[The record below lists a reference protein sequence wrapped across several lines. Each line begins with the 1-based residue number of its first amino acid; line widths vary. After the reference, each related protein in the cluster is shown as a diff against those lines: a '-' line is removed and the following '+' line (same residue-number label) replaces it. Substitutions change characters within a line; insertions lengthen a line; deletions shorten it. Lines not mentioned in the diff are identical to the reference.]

1 MKAVVDTNV
10 LAYFLLGTRPFVEE
24 ALRFWHALDGVLAP
38 AVWEAELANV
48 IWMAVRSE
56 VLLADEGRKRL
67 SLATKLG
74 IQSVPSKTLWHGALE
89 RAVQSGVAVYDTLFV
104 ELATRENLPLA
115 TFDAKVLAAF
125 PDVAVRP
132 RVLAPQHGTSPANM
146 NRAGRLAWRPHRQGL

>member
-1 MKAVVDTNV
+1 MRAVVDTNV
-10 LAYFLLGTRPFVEE
+10 LAYFLLGTRPFVDE
-24 ALRFWHALDGVLAP
+24 ASRFWHTVDGTVAP

-48 IWMAVRSE
+48 VWMAIRAE
-56 VLLADEGRKRL
+56 VIPAEEGRKRL

-74 IQSVPSKTLWHGALE
+74 IQSIPSRTLWHGALE

-104 ELATRENLPLA
+104 ELAIRENLPLV

-132 RVLAPQHGTSPANM
+132 RVLVQQH
-146 NRAGRLAWRPHRQGL
+146 

>member
-1 MKAVVDTNV
+1 MRAAVDTNV
-10 LAYFLLGTRPFVEE
+10 LAHFLLGTRPFVDE
-24 ALRFWHALDGVLAP
+24 ASRFWHAVDGTVAP

-48 IWMAVRSE
+48 VWMAIRAE
-56 VLLADEGRKRL
+56 VLPAEEGRKRL

-74 IQSVPSKTLWHGALE
+74 IQSIPSKTLWHGALE

-104 ELATRENLPLA
+104 ELAIRENLPLV

-132 RVLAPQHGTSPANM
+132 RVLVPQH
-146 NRAGRLAWRPHRQGL
+146 

>member
-1 MKAVVDTNV
+1 MRAVVDTNV
-10 LAYFLLGTRPFVEE
+10 LAFFLLGTRPFVEE
-24 ALRFWHALDGVLAP
+24 ASRFWHALDDALAP

-48 IWMAVRSE
+48 IWVAVRSK
-56 VLLADEGRKRL
+56 VLLAEDGRKRL
-67 SLATKLG
+67 SLAAKLG

-104 ELATRENLPLA
+104 ELASRENLPLA

-132 RVLAPQHGTSPANM
+132 RVLAPQH
-146 NRAGRLAWRPHRQGL
+146 

>member
-1 MKAVVDTNV
+1 MRAVVDTNV

-24 ALRFWHALDGVLAP
+24 ASRFWHALDGALAP

-67 SLATKLG
+67 SLAAKLG

-89 RAVQSGVAVYDTLFV
+89 RALQSGVAVYDTLFV
-104 ELATRENLPLA
+104 ELANRENLPLA

-132 RVLAPQHGTSPANM
+132 ATLNQSG
-146 NRAGRLAWRPHRQGL
+146 

>member
-1 MKAVVDTNV
+1 MRAVVDTNV

-24 ALRFWHALDGVLAP
+24 ASRFWHALDGALAP

-56 VLLADEGRKRL
+56 VLLAEDGRKRL
-67 SLATKLG
+67 SLAAKLG

-89 RAVQSGVAVYDTLFV
+89 RAVQSGVAVYDTLFI
-104 ELATRENLPLA
+104 ELASRERLPLA

-132 RVLAPQHGTSPANM
+132 RVLAPQY
-146 NRAGRLAWRPHRQGL
+146 

>member
-1 MKAVVDTNV
+1 MRAVVDANV
-10 LAYFLLGTRPFVEE
+10 LAYFLLGTRPFVDE
-24 ALRFWHALDGVLAP
+24 ASRFWHAVDGTVAP

-48 IWMAVRSE
+48 VWMAIRAE
-56 VLLADEGRKRL
+56 IIPAEEGRKRL

-74 IQSVPSKTLWHGALE
+74 IQSIPSKTLWHGALQ

-104 ELATRENLPLA
+104 ELAIRENLPLV

-132 RVLAPQHGTSPANM
+132 RVLVQQH
-146 NRAGRLAWRPHRQGL
+146 

>member
-1 MKAVVDTNV
+1 MRAVVDTNV
-10 LAYFLLGTRPFVEE
+10 LVYLLLGTRPFVDE
-24 ALRFWHALDGVLAP
+24 ASRFWHAVDGTVAP

-48 IWMAVRSE
+48 VWMAIRAE
-56 VLLADEGRKRL
+56 VIPAEEGRKRL

-74 IQSVPSKTLWHGALE
+74 IQSIPSKTLWHGALE

-104 ELATRENLPLA
+104 ELAIRENLPLV

-132 RVLAPQHGTSPANM
+132 RVLVSQH
-146 NRAGRLAWRPHRQGL
+146 